1 MAAAKK
7 TVGFKRICMSCGT
20 RFYDFG
26 KRPIV
31 CPTCSTE
38 YSGEYKV
45 RGGRKG
51 RVAADPK
58 REEEE
63 VKVAQVEAGEEEGLE
78 EDEEIE
84 VVSLEDVEEDDAE
97 DDAEEAA
104 ALPVDEDLDDLPD
117 EFDEDLDE
125 ELEDEDDDAS
135 DEKD

>member
-63 VKVAQVEAGEEEGLE
+63 VKVAQVEATEDDGLE
-78 EDEEIE
+78 EEEEVE
-84 VVSLEDVEEDDAE
+84 VVSLEDVEEDDS
-97 DDAEEAA
+97 DDTEEEAA
-104 ALPVDEDLDDLPD
+104 EIVEDEALEGLP
-117 EFDEDLDE
+117 EFDE
-125 ELEDEDDDAS
+125 ELEEELEEDEEEVLEE
-135 DEKD
+135 DES